1 MGLASSDSR
10 AYQRRTF
17 ELASP
22 SCRFNGHILCAHIQS
37 VGTRLALAQAAA
49 ISFDFDSTEVMRALK
64 IKAFILQHFTPL
76 LFQGMSNNC
85 LLLLNVAY
93 LLLILES
100 YFTRFTDMLSSN
112 AAASRRSIIVCRG
125 L

>member
-49 ISFDFDSTEVMRALK
+49 ISFDFDPTEVMRALK
-64 IKAFILQHFTPL
+64 IKAFFLQHFTPL
-76 LFQGMSNNC
+76 LFQGMSNC
-85 LLLLNVAY
+85 LLLLNLAY

-100 YFTRFTDMLSSN
+100 YFTGFTDMLSGN